1 MMPTWNSVSATVL
14 AAVVSF
20 GVSAEAASAQ
30 TLFDMLFGGKR
41 IRQVERERPAPPP
54 KPKPVALPKVSA
66 PSFYNY
72 KPESLA
78 RVDFAPVLAA
88 EAPPPSEFARP
99 GSSFG
104 ESRAGLEGFELYA
117 EKDVAA
123 AMAAHYAENP
133 DFIWVDG
140 YHPNAES
147 CRVWAEA
154 VAANSSQ
161 TG

>member
-88 EAPPPSEFARP
+88 EAPPKTSLSWLRRFAAMGKAAQQP
-99 GSSFG
+99 
-104 ESRAGLEGFELYA
+104 AA
-117 EKDVAA
+117 DAA
-123 AMAAHYAENP
+123 AQVKQSA
-133 DFIWVDG
+133 
-140 YHPNAES
+140 
-147 CRVWAEA
+147 
-154 VAANSSQ
+154 
-161 TG
+161 